1 MSSSNPTLP
10 PISTLSSLPIA
21 QQLQVLDTLFE
32 PSPELHTLMTPVLAN
47 QSFSSYDSLVDAVGG
62 RLSALSA
69 ANSPQDRQ
77 VLYGILGSHPR
88 LGASSAAAQAQL
100 SELSRREQANI
111 NNDNAGAED
120 QATKLSALNQEY
132 EEKYPG
138 LRYVYVGNHHPKKE
152 KKKEVP

>member
-1 MSSSNPTLP
+1 MSSSTPTLP
-10 PISTLSSLPIA
+10 PISTLSSLPIE

-32 PSPELHTLMTPVLAN
+32 PSPALHTLMTPVLAN
-47 QSFSSYDSLVDAVGG
+47 QSFSSYDSLIDAVGG
-62 RLSALSA
+62 RMSALSA
-69 ANSPQDRQ
+69 ANSPQDRD

-111 NNDNAGAED
+111 NQEAAEE
-120 QATKLSALNQEY
+120 QAAKLGALNREY

-138 LRYVYVGNHHPKKE
+138 LRYVYVEPSF
-152 KKKEVP
+152 VR